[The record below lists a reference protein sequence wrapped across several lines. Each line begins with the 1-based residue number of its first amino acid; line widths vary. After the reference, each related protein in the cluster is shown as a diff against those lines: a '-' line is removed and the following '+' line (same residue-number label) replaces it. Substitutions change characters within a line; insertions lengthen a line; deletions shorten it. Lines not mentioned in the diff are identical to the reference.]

1 MGFIAILLAVFNI
14 IIMFL
19 RRVYLHPDTIS
30 FLVFVLIIIN
40 IVYLVV
46 LRKISGVY
54 GVLKKW
60 FKGDKLE
67 IDEWNILLVNTRQ
80 LLVVNYI
87 LSFIIWIVIFICN
100 IIGIRIPLGFAT
112 SSLQIVILFNGIIL
126 APGYIQIQRK
136 VK

>member
-19 RRVYLHPDTIS
+19 RRVYLYPDTIS
-30 FLVFVLIIIN
+30 FLVFVIIIIN

-87 LSFIIWIVIFICN
+87 TSFIIWIVIFICN

-136 VK
+136 AK